1 MSQSEYDALWNEVR
15 KNFESTFGKDKKL
28 VDEFCSQ
35 QIEIEKLKL
44 QMKDTIYF
52 YAQRLEE
59 CEERMKEIE
68 SRPRAMWDKVTG
80 SAVAAIVS
88 VLVAAFMSLILK

>member
-1 MSQSEYDALWNEVR
+1 MGESEYDALWNEVR
-15 KNFESTFGKDKKL
+15 KNFESTFGKDKQL
-28 VDEFCSQ
+28 VNDFCSQ

-44 QMKDTIYF
+44 QVRDTIYF
-52 YAQRLEE
+52 YQQRLED
-59 CEERMKEIE
+59 CDERMRELE

-80 SAVAAIVS
+80 SAVAAIIS